1 MENRGGAGENIIVR
15 AKEQKG
21 GHGTAEKGD
30 QTDLWQ
36 FLQGNFQG
44 FMLPKGQDTQAGKG

>member
-1 MENRGGAGENIIVR
+1 MENRGGAGGNIIVR

-21 GHGTAEKGD
+21 GHGAAEKGD